1 MIIARSRRQRAHA
14 LRCSNEGLN
23 VALALSVVVKSEPPV
38 LVAEG
43 LEEGADGLVEEAAE
57 AHPEVV
63 EVPSD
68 HPGGGKESRRFN
80 ELYKELK
87 ITDIP

>member
-1 MIIARSRRQRAHA
+1 LNVSLA
-14 LRCSNEGLN
+14 LRS
-23 VALALSVVVKSEPPV
+23 VVKSESPV

-43 LEEGADGLVEEAAE
+43 KEEGANGVVEETAE

-68 HPGGGKESRRFN
+68 DPGRGQETRRLN
-80 ELYKELK
+80 EL
-87 ITDIP
+87 